1 MIVCIDLIFSSPPS
15 SFNTWPTASS
25 ELLRVSRAWPTY
37 RKATFYFW
45 SLQRNLLVPVAK
57 KYKRVTGE
65 KPTLSQLQYNNASKD
80 VDTLRIIF
88 RALKFSRE
96 NCYNNTVHCVALAF
110 TLAQC
115 IILHCNTVVVHS
127 SSQQYRN
134 SGLQDRGSYLQYTPV
149 HPSTPQ

>member
-1 MIVCIDLIFSSPPS
+1 MIVCIYLIFSSPSS

-37 RKATFYFW
+37 RKATFYFS

-57 KYKRVTGE
+57 KYKRVARE

-88 RALKFSRE
+88 RALQFSRE

-134 SGLQDRGSYLQYTPV
+134 NAVDCRRQLIVV